1 MIHNTRTIGR
11 TIYLVLLCV
20 LCHYLLF
27 IVLSFDIA
35 ILIVLYCN
43 VSSWRILRLSAY

>member
-1 MIHNTRTIGR
+1 MRSCIVCDSSLFI
-11 TIYLVLLCV
+11 
-20 LCHYLLF
+20 YLLF